1 MLTVSSLAPA
11 QLRARLRGPGL
22 DLRTGPFTSR
32 ITSNIPHLAEGIA
45 LLYADYPVAEPG
57 GFADF
62 HVNLRQ
68 PGGLRRWFRPQVR
81 FDQDGLTPFKPLPLA
96 QAYPMLEWVLNWCV
110 TNRAHSYLIVHG
122 AVVEKHGRAVILPA
136 PPGSGKSTLCAAL
149 VCRGWRLL
157 SDELTLIRHHD
168 GAIVPVPR
176 PVSLKNASIG
186 VIRAFSPEAVFAP
199 PVEGTAKGTI
209 GHMKAPP
216 QSVARAAEA
225 ARPCA
230 VVFPRYEAGAATS
243 LQALGK
249 AETFMRVA
257 DNAFNYAL
265 LGERGFATLGA
276 LADACAGLEFSYS
289 NLEEAMA
296 VFERLANGEQA

>member
-22 DLRTGPFTSR
+22 DLRTGPFTCR
-32 ITSNIPHLAEGIA
+32 VTSNIPQVQDGIA
-45 LLYADYPVAEPG
+45 LLYADYPVADAG

-62 HVNLRQ
+62 HLTLRRPQ
-68 PGGLRRWFRPQVR
+68 GLRRWFRPQVR

-96 QAYPMLEWVLNWCV
+96 QAFPMFEWVLNWCV
-110 TNRAHSYLIVHG
+110 TNRAHGYLVVHA

-157 SDELTLIRHHD
+157 SDELTLVRHAD
-168 GAIVPVPR
+168 GALVPVPR
-176 PVSLKNASIG
+176 PVSLKNASLA
-186 VIRAFSPEAVFAP
+186 VIRAFSPQAEFGP
-199 PVEGTAKGTI
+199 PVEGTAKGTV

-216 QSVARAAEA
+216 DSVARAHEPAH
-225 ARPCA
+225 PVA
-230 VVFPRYEAGAATS
+230 VVFPRYEAGAATTVTP
-243 LQALGK
+243 LGK
-249 AETFMRVA
+249 AQTFMRVA

-265 LGERGFATLGA
+265 LGELGFSTLGA
-276 LADACAGLEFSYS
+276 LVDACEGIEFSYS
-289 NLEEAMA
+289 SLDEAMA
-296 VFERLANGEQA
+296 VFERLAGGGRP